1 MDPTGH
7 CPSAAP
13 GPGPDSGAMADESR
27 VTIHPPDDR
36 GRRLVTYQR
45 EELGRA
51 TSERDVREFLYR
63 AGMADAEDVDLTDEA
78 LFDWQGTGPESWA

>member
-1 MDPTGH
+1 MAGR
-7 CPSAAP
+7 
-13 GPGPDSGAMADESR
+13 DSGAMADESK
-27 VTIHPPDDR
+27 VTIHPPDR
-36 GRRLVTYQR
+36 GRRLVTYRR

-63 AGMADAEDVDLTDEA
+63 AGMADAEDVDLTDEV

>member
-1 MDPTGH
+1 MIY
-7 CPSAAP
+7 
-13 GPGPDSGAMADESR
+13 R
-27 VTIHPPDDR
+27 
-36 GRRLVTYQR
+36 R

-78 LFDWQGTGPESWA
+78 LFRAPDPSPGPEP

>member
-1 MDPTGH
+1 
-7 CPSAAP
+7 
-13 GPGPDSGAMADESR
+13 MADESR

-36 GRRLVTYQR
+36 GRRLVTYRR

-51 TSERDVREFLYR
+51 TSESDIRDFLYR
-63 AGMADAEDVDLTDEA
+63 AGVADAEDVDLTDPA

>member
-1 MDPTGH
+1 MRPRGI
-7 CPSAAP
+7 
-13 GPGPDSGAMADESR
+13 GRDSGAMADDSK
-27 VTIHPPDDR
+27 VTIHPPDER
-36 GRRLVTYQR
+36 GRHLVTYRR